1 MPKITIDKERCKGC
15 QLCILYCPK
24 GQIKPD
30 KNLNK
35 KGIQAVVFLGGAAAK
50 RRGAVSGSNCSGC
63 KFCAI
68 ICPEAAIEVYK

>member
-24 GQIKPD
+24 GQIRPD

-35 KGIQAVVFLGGAAAK
+35 KGIQPVVFLGGD
-50 RRGAVSGSNCSGC
+50 CSGC

-68 ICPEAAIEVYK
+68 ICPDAAIEVYK